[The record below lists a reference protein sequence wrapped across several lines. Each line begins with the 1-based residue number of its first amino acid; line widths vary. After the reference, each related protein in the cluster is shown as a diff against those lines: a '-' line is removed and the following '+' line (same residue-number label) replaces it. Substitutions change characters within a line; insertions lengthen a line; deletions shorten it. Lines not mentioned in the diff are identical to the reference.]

1 MHEVQWLIFTVIGL
15 ALLFDFINGFHDTAN
30 AIATSV
36 STRAL
41 HPSHAIIMAAVL
53 NFLGAMYS
61 TGVAKTIGTDIVKSA
76 QHVDEHIIVA
86 ALVGAVL
93 WNIITWY
100 FAVPSSSSHAL
111 VGGVIGAVL
120 VSVGVEGLNL
130 WGIGKIVIALI
141 ASPIFAICTGCIV
154 MLLLCDHAVFQHV
167 SEDQVSSLDRVLRVD
182 QRVIVSGTVG
192 NRTQISD
199 LRQIQLIRRFVKISL
214 TRGSDPVVTVHEI
227 DIVQIEFHDLV
238 LGILLLKIP
247 GNKDLFHLALPGSPV
262 VQEDTSGELHGDRTS
277 ALRDLA
283 LGQR

>member
-1 MHEVQWLIFTVIGL
+1 
-15 ALLFDFINGFHDTAN
+15 
-30 AIATSV
+30 
-36 STRAL
+36 
-41 HPSHAIIMAAVL
+41 
-53 NFLGAMYS
+53 
-61 TGVAKTIGTDIVKSA
+61 
-76 QHVDEHIIVA
+76 
-86 ALVGAVL
+86 
-93 WNIITWY
+93 
-100 FAVPSSSSHAL
+100 
-111 VGGVIGAVL
+111 
-120 VSVGVEGLNL
+120 
-130 WGIGKIVIALI
+130 
-141 ASPIFAICTGCIV
+141 

-192 NRTQISD
+192 DRTQISD

-247 GNKDLFHLALPGSPV
+247 GNKDLFHLSLPGSPV

-277 ALRDLA
+277 ALRDLT